1 MVLFDRNDSH
11 EVSMHTTHPILVP
24 GTTEFQELSQWAVWA
39 VIKAVIYPPS
49 DLEDLSQN
57 IRCEAD
63 TVTINDN

>member
-1 MVLFDRNDSH
+1 
-11 EVSMHTTHPILVP
+11 MHTTHPILVP